1 MIKVCVLY
9 NFLDLVL
16 NCKVKLWFRVRPVTL
31 SHVLLKYI
39 LRHFNVT
46 TPRLDDKIV
55 QSKCSLNYARN
66 LLGPDPYNSKKH
78 WKALFPRPKTLLA
91 DHPCL

>member
-1 MIKVCVLY
+1 MIKLRILC
-9 NFLDLVL
+9 NFFDLVL

-55 QSKCSLNYARN
+55 QSKCSLDYACN
-66 LLGPDPYNSKKH
+66 LLALDPHNSKNH
-78 WKALFPRPKTLLA
+78 WKALFLHPKTLLA
-91 DHPCL
+91 DHPRL

>member
-1 MIKVCVLY
+1 MIKVCIVY
-9 NFLDLVL
+9 SFLELIL
-16 NCKVKLWFRVRPVTL
+16 NCKVKLWFRVHPVTL

-55 QSKCSLNYARN
+55 QSKFSLDYACN
-66 LLGPDPYNSKKH
+66 LLGPDPYNSKNH
-78 WKALFPRPKTLLA
+78 WKVLF
-91 DHPCL
+91 

>member
-9 NFLDLVL
+9 SLLDLVL
-16 NCKVKLWFRVRPVTL
+16 NCKVKLWFRVHPVTL

-55 QSKCSLNYARN
+55 QSKCSLDYAHN
-66 LLGPDPYNSKKH
+66 SLGLDPHSSEHH
-78 WKALFPRPKTLLA
+78 WKALFPCPKTLLT
-91 DHPCL
+91 DHPHL